1 MCSSAPKDRPLC
13 FMNDNE
19 NKEKK
24 PRIFTRLNIILFM
37 PLIVAAAL
45 FVISH
50 SDLFSGTPSITV
62 SSYLEKM
69 KAVQE
74 LSTAQF
80 TYNGIA
86 QIYKDGKKEK
96 PECSIR
102 YSAVV
107 KAGIDMNDFKLEADE
122 ETKQLTASLPEI
134 KILTNVVNEKSISFI
149 PENAGIDLKTALTA
163 CEDDILQEVQASH
176 DLFDTAE
183 DNLKGT
189 IEAMLLPLISDSG
202 YTLVWE

>member
-1 MCSSAPKDRPLC
+1 MDKRDKT
-13 FMNDNE
+13 E
-19 NKEKK
+19 QK
-24 PRIFTRLNIILFM
+24 PRVFTRLNIFLSAV
-37 PLIVAAAL
+37 LIIAAAL

-50 SDLFSGTPSITV
+50 SDLFSGTPAITV

-86 QIYKDGKKEK
+86 QIFKDEKKEK
-96 PECSIR
+96 PECSIK
-102 YSAVV
+102 YNAVV
-107 KAGIDMNDFKLEADE
+107 KAGIDMNKFRMEADE
-122 ETKQLTASLPEI
+122 EKKELIAFLPEI
-134 KILTNVVNEKSISFI
+134 KILTNVVNEKNISFI
-149 PENAGIDLKTALTA
+149 PESATIDLKTALTA
-163 CEDDILQEVQASH
+163 CEDDIMQEVQTSSE
-176 DLFDTAE
+176 LFDAAE

-202 YTLVWE
+202 YNLVWG